1 MVKAINRYYF
11 NSFRDLSNEVWWLS
25 LITFINRA
33 GTMVIPFLT
42 IYLTRHLD
50 FSLSQVGWIMMSFG
64 GGSVVGSWL
73 GGKLTDRFGFYKV
86 MYVSLFLT
94 GVMFISLQWL
104 TTYYTVLIA
113 VFLVM
118 SIADTFRPA
127 LFVALKQFSNDE
139 NQTRSITLIRLAI
152 NLGFSMGPAIGGFII
167 TNWSY
172 SGLFWVDGITCILAP
187 LVFVMVIGN
196 VKSITSEKAIDE
208 EELSVKDDKP
218 VYKDKRYM
226 LFILV
231 TFLMGF
237 VFMQVF
243 FTVPIFYREVFNIN
257 EEQIGLLLS
266 MNGLLI
272 FFLEMPLVHEV
283 ELRNISKIKIIR
295 YSLFLIAI
303 SYFVFNIEGGIWI
316 LIVNML
322 LITVGEMFGFP
333 FTNSIAMNSSPKG
346 KEGSYMAM
354 YTMAFSFA
362 HLFSAKLGFIWI
374 DSYGFT
380 ATWYIIGIIGFIAF
394 ILSFWLK
401 QTSTVNN

>member
-1 MVKAINRYYF
+1 
-11 NSFRDLSNEVWWLS
+11 
-25 LITFINRA
+25 
-33 GTMVIPFLT
+33 MVIPFLT
-42 IYLTRHLD
+42 IYLTRHLN

-73 GGKLTDRFGFYKV
+73 GGKLTDRIGYYKV
-86 MYVSLFLT
+86 MYISLFLT
-94 GVMFISLQWL
+94 GLMFISLQYL
-104 TTYYTVLIA
+104 TTFYTVLVA

-139 NQTRSITLIRLAI
+139 TQTRSVTLIRLAI

-172 SGLFWVDGITCILAP
+172 SGLFWVDGITCIIAT
-187 LVFVMVIGN
+187 LVFVIVIRN
-196 VKSITSEKAIDE
+196 VKEIVPE
-208 EELSVKDDKP
+208 EIEGDLIIEEDIP

-231 TFLMGF
+231 TFLMAF

-303 SYFVFNIEGGIWI
+303 SYFVFNIEGGVWI
-316 LIVNML
+316 LIINML

-333 FTNSIAMNSSPKG
+333 FTNSIAMTSAPKG

-354 YTMAFSFA
+354 YTMAFSLA

-374 DSYGFT
+374 DSFGFT
-380 ATWYIIGIIGFIAF
+380 ITWYIVGVIGLVSFV
-394 ILSFWLK
+394 LSYWIK
-401 QTSTVNN
+401 RE

>member
-1 MVKAINRYYF
+1 MIKAINRYYF
-11 NSFRDLSNEVWWLS
+11 NSFRNLSKEVWWLS

-64 GGSVVGSWL
+64 GGSVVGSWI

-86 MYVSLFLT
+86 MYISLFLT
-94 GVMFISLQWL
+94 GLLFISLQFL
-104 TTYYTVLIA
+104 TTFYSVLIA
-113 VFLVM
+113 IFLVM

-127 LFVALKQFSNDE
+127 LFVALKQFSNNE
-139 NQTRSITLIRLAI
+139 TQTRSVTLIRLAI

-172 SGLFWVDGITCILAP
+172 SGLFWVDGITCIIATI
-187 LVFVMVIGN
+187 VFLTVIRN
-196 VKSITSEKAIDE
+196 VENNNSEE
-208 EELSVKDDKP
+208 VLSEDNNNVVDTVP
-218 VYKDKRYM
+218 VYKDTRYM

-283 ELRNISKIKIIR
+283 ELRNFSKVKIVR
-295 YSLFLIAI
+295 YSLFLIAL
-303 SYFVFNIEGGIWI
+303 SYFIFNIEGGIWI

-322 LITVGEMFGFP
+322 LITIGEMFGFP
-333 FTNSIAMNSSPKG
+333 FTNSIAMTSAPKG
-346 KEGSYMAM
+346 REGSYMAM
-354 YTMAFSFA
+354 YTMAFSLA
-362 HLFSAKLGFIWI
+362 HLFSAKLGLMWI
-374 DSYGFT
+374 DSFGFST
-380 ATWYIIGIIGFIAF
+380 TWYIIGVIGLIAF
-394 ILSFWLK
+394 ILSFWVK
-401 QTSTVNN
+401 HVETN

>member
-1 MVKAINRYYF
+1 MIKAINRYYF
-11 NSFRDLSNEVWWLS
+11 NSFRNLSREVWWLS

-73 GGKLTDRFGFYKV
+73 GGKLTDRFGYYKV
-86 MYVSLFLT
+86 MSISLFLT
-94 GVMFISLQWL
+94 GLMFISLQFL
-104 TTYYTVLIA
+104 TTFYTVLIA
-113 VFLVM
+113 VFFVM

-139 NQTRSITLIRLAI
+139 TQTRSVTLIRLAI

-172 SGLFWVDGITCILAP
+172 SGLFWIDGITCIIAT
-187 LVFVMVIGN
+187 LVFVMVIRN
-196 VKSITSEKAIDE
+196 VEDVISEDVGVEDNVNLIE
-208 EELSVKDDKP
+208 NIP

-303 SYFVFNIEGGIWI
+303 SYFVFNIDGGIWI

-322 LITVGEMFGFP
+322 FITVGEMFGFP
-333 FTNSIAMNSSPKG
+333 FTNSIAMTSAPKG

-354 YTMAFSFA
+354 YTMAFSLA

-374 DSYGFT
+374 DSFGFAT
-380 ATWYIIGIIGFIAF
+380 TWYIVGGIGLVAF
-394 ILSFWLK
+394 VLSFWIK
-401 QTSTVNN
+401 RIES